1 MTQLQDPLDIP
12 TLEHP
17 DWPRHRLAQYPIL
30 VCAQFDETG
39 AHALHRGLQLSRSH
53 GNAPLH
59 VLHVVVEPGPSGR
72 AAVLDR
78 NAEALERAQVHLRA
92 FVEER
97 AGSDIDHARLHVR
110 MGLAVETI
118 LQTAFDY
125 DVELIVVGTHA
136 RGTLSRMLFGSVAQ
150 GLVSAARCPVMV
162 AMPRDFRGMQHTLP
176 PDPAPITG

>member
-1 MTQLQDPLDIP
+1 MTDLHDPLDVP

-17 DWPRHRLAQYPIL
+17 DWPRHKLSEYPIL
-30 VCAQFDETG
+30 VCIQFDETG

-59 VLHVVVEPGPSGR
+59 VLHVLVDSGSSGR
-72 AAVLDR
+72 TSVIDR
-78 NAEALERAQVHLRA
+78 NAAALDQAQVNLRA

-97 AGSDIDHARLHVR
+97 AGSDVEQARLHVR
-110 MGLAVETI
+110 MGPAVDTI

-125 DVELIVVGTHA
+125 DAELIVVGTHA

-150 GLVSAARCPVMV
+150 GLVAAARCPVMV

-176 PDPAPITG
+176 PDPSPVEG